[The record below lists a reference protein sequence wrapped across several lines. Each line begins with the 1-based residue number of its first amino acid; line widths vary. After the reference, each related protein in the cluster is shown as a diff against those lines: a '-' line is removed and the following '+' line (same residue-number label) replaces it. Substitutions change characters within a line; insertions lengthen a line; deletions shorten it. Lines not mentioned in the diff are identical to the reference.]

1 MHVRHPSCAA
11 HVQRP
16 PLYICYML
24 VVHWIAC
31 KAWGA
36 LHYLPIRLS
45 LAEQKSRIAYAYYMY
60 HYIIFLTT
68 DSLGGTPWVF
78 APSPSTARSQRSLK
92 ASTRSACRIVDSS
105 RRLTFRDSHS
115 ACSTVAAS
123 KETSKPWPDH
133 QPERQGHL
141 IRRQSRISPSPAHQV
156 GITDG
161 NQSKSGSAA
170 S

>member
-1 MHVRHPSCAA
+1 MRS
-11 HVQRP
+11 R
-16 PLYICYML
+16 
-24 VVHWIAC
+24 
-31 KAWGA
+31 
-36 LHYLPIRLS
+36 
-45 LAEQKSRIAYAYYMY
+45 KSRIAYAYYMY

-133 QPERQGHL
+133 QPERQGHSDTTSIPHQPL
-141 IRRQSRISPSPAHQV
+141 SLPTKSELRMGIRAQKWLKCCKLTSFLPYVTFVAFAGQ
-156 GITDG
+156 
-161 NQSKSGSAA
+161 QA
-170 S
+170 